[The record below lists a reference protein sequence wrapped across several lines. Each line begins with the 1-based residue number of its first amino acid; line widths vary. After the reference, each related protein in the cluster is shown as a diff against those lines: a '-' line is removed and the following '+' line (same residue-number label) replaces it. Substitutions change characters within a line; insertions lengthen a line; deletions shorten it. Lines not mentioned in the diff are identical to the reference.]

1 MTIVRGAGADW
12 RADAVGLRGVAVLAV
27 LIFHATPTWL
37 SGGFAGVDVF
47 FVLSGFLVAR
57 LIAADLTAGT
67 FSYYE
72 FYARRA
78 RRLFPALL
86 LVLCVTLAAAPL
98 FLVGEE
104 LRKLGAQIAASAA
117 FAGNFLAWAQS
128 GYFEGDA
135 AYKPLLHLWSLGVEE
150 QFYLLFPVCVVVL
163 LRRSER
169 AAAWFIGL
177 AGVASFL
184 ACVALTNVDPDAAFY
199 LPFTRF
205 WELFAGAGLALAE
218 RRFRPPHGRAADAVA
233 LLGALVLIGSFVLL
247 DEQGLFPGWRA
258 AGPVVGA
265 VLLLVAGPNTW
276 LARTTLSRGPLPW
289 LGDVSYAAYLWHWP
303 LLVFARHYTG
313 QPLPPALALGL
324 TACAVLIAWRSTI
337 LLERPFRSG
346 SLSQVKFAT
355 PGLVVAMA
363 VVAVAAPRVADFV
376 RARGEFID
384 YLQNARANIKGDP
397 WRKADHCF
405 VDINTSADFG
415 ASCLGG
421 VDDRPL
427 AVLWGDSHA
436 GSLWHGLEPQAD
448 AHGHRIAQLT
458 VSSCAPLIETIADH
472 NIQCDTMRERALHA
486 IARLKPSLVIL
497 SARWA
502 RGYPEDRILDLLA
515 PTIAWLRAV
524 GVERVVVLGPLP
536 MWQPNL
542 PAAVLAEAMKG
553 MAVTPP
559 EKISKGLYENAFDM
573 TPRLRARTLAA
584 GAEFVSPL
592 EALCEGRD
600 CRIWA
605 DPAARDVLM
614 AYDDAHLTPQGSLV
628 AAGLL
633 ADRIFGVARQGF

>member
-1 MTIVRGAGADW
+1 MTIVRGAGAEW

-57 LIAADLTAGT
+57 LIMADLAAGT

-150 QFYLLFPVCVVVL
+150 QFYLVFPVCIVVL

-169 AAAWFIGL
+169 AAAWFVGL
-177 AGVASFL
+177 AGAGSFL

-205 WELFAGAGLALAE
+205 WELLAGASLALAE
-218 RRFRPPHGRAADAVA
+218 RRVASPQGRPAEAAAFV
-233 LLGALVLIGSFVLL
+233 GALALVGSFVLL
-247 DEQGLFPGWRA
+247 DEQGPFPGWRA
-258 AGPVVGA
+258 AGPVIGA
-265 VLLLVAGPNTW
+265 LLLLWAGPGTW
-276 LARTTLSRGPLPW
+276 LARVALSRGPLPW
-289 LGDVSYAAYLWHWP
+289 LGEVSYAAYLWHWP
-303 LLVFARHYTG
+303 VLVIARYATG

-324 TACAVLIAWRSTI
+324 TACAVLIAWRSTVQ
-337 LLERPFRSG
+337 LEKPFRSG
-346 SLSQVKFAT
+346 ALTQARFAT

-363 VVAVAAPRVADFV
+363 VVAVASPRVGEFF
-376 RARGEFID
+376 RAREAFID
-384 YLQNARANIKGDP
+384 NLQNARANIKGDP

-405 VDINTSADFG
+405 VDINTAAEFG
-415 ASCLGG
+415 AACLGG
-421 VDDRPL
+421 VDERPL
-427 AVLWGDSHA
+427 AILWGDSHA
-436 GSLWHGLEPQAD
+436 GSLWQGLEAQAHE
-448 AHGHRIAQLT
+448 HGYRIGQLT
-458 VSSCAPLIETIADH
+458 VSSCAPLVETIADH
-472 NIQCDTMRERALHA
+472 NIQCDTMRVRAQET
-486 IARLKPSLVIL
+486 IARLKPRLVIL

-502 RGYPEDRILDLLA
+502 RGYPEDRILDLVG
-515 PTIAWLRAV
+515 PTIAWLRSV
-524 GVERVVVLGPLP
+524 GVERVLVLGPLP

-553 MAVTPP
+553 VVLTPP
-559 EKISKGLYENAFDM
+559 DRISKGVYENAFDM
-573 TPRLRARTLAA
+573 TPRLRTRALAA

-605 DPAARDVLM
+605 DPNAKDVLM

-633 ADRIFGVARQGF
+633 ADRLFGPAPKGL